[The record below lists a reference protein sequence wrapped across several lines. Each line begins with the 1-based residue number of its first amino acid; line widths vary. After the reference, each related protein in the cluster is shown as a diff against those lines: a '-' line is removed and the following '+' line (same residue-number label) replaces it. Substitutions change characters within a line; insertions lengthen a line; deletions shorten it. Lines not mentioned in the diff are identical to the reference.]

1 MNEEHITASAFR
13 AKNSNTLP
21 TRADDFSKYSFWQYT
36 RLKTVDL
43 ILSTESFRVSNLNGM
58 NDLDEAKQHE
68 TERERVFSLCFCN
81 SNTEKIPLW
90 YLYSGLDGK
99 GATVGFTPARMMKWL
114 NSIKTVYGVKDGQ
127 EKKEGDIL
135 SVGSDVEM
143 QYGWVYY
150 QKPQEPQK
158 VKYRNKWFEVDD
170 LAEFQ
175 KDNYFIKYYPW
186 EYEREFRIVFIN
198 KSQNDYDALF
208 VDVPKELMKD
218 SKVRLA
224 PELKQS
230 KFEKIT
236 GLSCVGVTHT
246 PLYSGLAIRMNLFK
260 RNIASLYDYL
270 RDEFAATS
278 PDVEANKICEM
289 IEVSGRCKKNITE

>member
-1 MNEEHITASAFR
+1 M
-13 AKNSNTLP
+13 
-21 TRADDFSKYSFWQYT
+21 
-36 RLKTVDL
+36 
-43 ILSTESFRVSNLNGM
+43 
-58 NDLDEAKQHE
+58 
-68 TERERVFSLCFCN
+68 
-81 SNTEKIPLW
+81 
-90 YLYSGLDGK
+90 
-99 GATVGFTPARMMKWL
+99 

-278 PDVEANKICEM
+278 PDIEANKICEM